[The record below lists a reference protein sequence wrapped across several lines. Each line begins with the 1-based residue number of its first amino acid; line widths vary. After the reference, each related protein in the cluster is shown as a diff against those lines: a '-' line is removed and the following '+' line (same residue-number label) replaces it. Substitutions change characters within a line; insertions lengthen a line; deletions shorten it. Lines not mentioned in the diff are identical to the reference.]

1 LNEDVLPNR
10 KSQGYDDL
18 ARRLEITY
26 NAVTVAGYQF
36 EERDII
42 SFSSK
47 NPTHNQLMQELAQIT
62 SEWRG
67 QKLYVDKYGDGASPN
82 AADAVMMALSS
93 RTPFIIS
100 DDAYA
105 FLQAHGFA

>member
-1 LNEDVLPNR
+1 
-10 KSQGYDDL
+10 
-18 ARRLEITY
+18 
-26 NAVTVAGYQF
+26 VTVPGYQY
-36 EERDII
+36 EKRDIV

-82 AADAVMMALSS
+82 AADSVMTALAP
-93 RTPFIIS
+93 RNMPMVIS
-100 DDAYA
+100 DAVVSDNNWDDI
-105 FLQAHGFA
+105 